1 MALRLNQYEAV
12 NESINNNFLSGVHC
26 HATGT
31 GKSWIAL
38 ELILEYNKKNNKSR
52 NLIVWLCE
60 QKSILI
66 EQFNIKTLK
75 EKGYENVFDEFNILN
90 YTEKKP
96 RKWYDEIDS
105 TFSSSDKS
113 TLVVINRSFL
123 VSGKKYEKI
132 ESKINLI
139 IHDECHSV
147 SNNTTKLFYDHI
159 LNDTN
164 SNTSCI
170 GFSATPNLE
179 IKPYNNLISHYSIYD
194 AFCDDVIL
202 NTHIKWVKSDS
213 ILKDKDIIKLTK
225 FLIKDLIYK
234 KIIIWCGTIELC
246 NKLASLWSV
255 KFKDFLICIDTSED
269 NDNFSSYEE
278 FKDRHENAILFCAC
292 KHREGS
298 DIKNLDCCI
307 FLDKVENR
315 NPKTFVQCIGRVLR
329 KDETGKK
336 KYGLI
341 VDLKASSCLKICDR
355 VNEYL
360 NSKTNFPWKYTF
372 EYIDINKKSIMINH
386 LELTKE
392 TTEKKIKVDPVY
404 TIEDIKNKFIYEC
417 PNGKEY
423 IDRLKRELELINNK
437 KLCGYLLRAVEILE
451 ITNYIPH
458 VTRGSC
464 GSSLVCYLLGIS
476 NVDPL
481 MHDIKFERFLN
492 DYRDNLPDIDLDFPH
507 FLRDEVFLKLELNWP
522 NQVARISNHVYW
534 HEKSAL
540 REAIRKI
547 GINKLIPK
555 EEINMFV
562 KKLSKDKR
570 DKVEKYK
577 NELIDT
583 FRHYSLHCGGIVF
596 FHDGVPDDIKL
607 NGNKKTIS
615 QIIFD
620 KNDIAKQQNFKID
633 ILSSRGISQL
643 IDICGRDID
652 FKDCPYDEKT
662 YKILQEGDNI
672 GLTLAESPLMKKAL
686 IKIKPKSIS
695 DIAKCLAI
703 IRPAAKDARTDEND
717 EESKQHNN
725 IQNLNNLPSYDIDL
739 ETKFIYDDDAISILS
754 EKLNVSNDL
763 ADKFRRCI
771 SKNKWEPEFKEKYD
785 NAISLINDIDRD
797 YIENII
803 SNLRKYSFCKSHSYS
818 YAQLVYKLAYYKA
831 HNKKS
836 FWKATLKN
844 THSSYRKWVH
854 LYEAR
859 LAGVNVNNFILKK
872 NDLSIYAKNRL
883 KKFSDL
889 SKEDQLRR
897 YGYWDMT
904 EKDFFPNC
912 YFYEKEGIFYFGGL
926 IASSRILSY
935 DDNKKIV
942 LSIGV
947 GPGKYIEILT
957 ISKAFKV
964 DSIGI
969 KGRAKVKDIKLNLYQ
984 AHVSIFY

>member
-1 MALRLNQYEAV
+1 MTLRLNQYKAV
-12 NESINNNFLSGVHC
+12 NESVNNNFLSGVHC

-38 ELILEYNKKNNKSR
+38 ELILEYNKKYNNR
-52 NLIVWLCE
+52 NVLWLCE

-66 EQFNIKTLK
+66 EQFNIKVLK
-75 EKGYENVFDEFNILN
+75 EKGYDSVLDKFCVAN

-96 RKWYDEIDS
+96 RKWYEEIDS
-105 TFSSSDKS
+105 MKTKP
-113 TLVVINRSFL
+113 LLIIINRSFL

-132 ESKINLI
+132 ESKIDLI
-139 IHDECHSV
+139 IHDECHSIG
-147 SNNTTKLFYDHI
+147 NNTTKLFYEYI
-159 LNDTN
+159 LKKNKDI
-164 SNTSCI
+164 SCI
-170 GFSATPNLE
+170 GFSATPKLE
-179 IKPYNNLISHYSIYD
+179 IEPYNNIISHYSIYD

-202 NTHIKWVKSDS
+202 NSHIKWVKSDS
-213 ILKDKDIIKLTK
+213 ILKDKNIIKLTK
-225 FLIKDLIYK
+225 YLIADLPYK
-234 KIIIWCGTIELC
+234 KIIVWCGTIELC
-246 NKLASLWSV
+246 NKLALLWSI
-255 KFKDFLICIDTSED
+255 KFEDYLICVDTSED
-269 NDNFSSYEE
+269 NDNFSTYDD
-278 FKDRHENAILFCAC
+278 FKDKDENAILFCAC

-329 KDETGKK
+329 KDDTGKK

-341 VDLKASSCLKICDR
+341 IDLKASSCLKICDR

-360 NSKTNFPWKYTF
+360 NSETHFPWKYTF
-372 EYIDINKKSIMINH
+372 EYKDFDGKNIMINH

-392 TTEKKIKVDPVY
+392 QTSKDRFDSLKKEPNY
-404 TIEDIKNKFIYEC
+404 GIEDVKNKFIYEC
-417 PNGKEY
+417 PSGDIY
-423 IDRLKRELELINNK
+423 IKRLKRELELIEEK

-481 MHDIKFERFLN
+481 IHDIKFERFLN

-547 GINKLIPK
+547 GINKQIPK
-555 EEINMFV
+555 EEINTFV
-562 KKLSKDKR
+562 KRLSKPKR
-570 DKVEKYK
+570 DLVEKYK

-596 FHDGVPDDIKL
+596 FHEGIPKDLILKND
-607 NGNKKTIS
+607 KKTIS
-615 QIIFD
+615 QIMYD
-620 KNDIAKQQNFKID
+620 KNDIAKQKNFKID

-652 FKDCPYDEKT
+652 FTDCPYDEET
-662 YKILQEGDNI
+662 YKILQNGNNI
-672 GLTLAESPLMKKAL
+672 GLTLAESPLMRKAL
-686 IKIKPKSIS
+686 LKVKPKTIS

-703 IRPAAKDARTDEND
+703 IRPAAKEARMEDS
-717 EESKQHNN
+717 EEEQTNGYDSMA
-725 IQNLNNLPSYDIDL
+725 SYDIDT
-739 ETKFIYDDDAISILS
+739 ETKFVYDDDAISILS
-754 EKLNVSNDL
+754 DKLKISNDL

-771 SKNKWEPEFKEKYD
+771 SKNKWEPEMREKYES
-785 NAISLINDIDRD
+785 AMQSIDEKERN
-797 YIENII
+797 YIEHTL

-818 YAQLVYKLAYYKA
+818 YAQLVYKLAYQKA

-844 THSSYRKWVH
+844 THSAYRKWVH

-859 LAGVNVNNFILKK
+859 LAGVNVNRYILKK

-883 KKFSDL
+883 KKFNDL
-889 SKEDQLRR
+889 SKVDQLKR

-904 EKDFFPNC
+904 EKHFFPDC
-912 YFYEKEGIFYFGGL
+912 YFYEKEDGVYFFSGL
-926 IASSRILSY
+926 IASSRMLSFG
-935 DDNKKIV
+935 DDKNIV
-942 LSIGV
+942 CSICV
-947 GPGKYIEILT
+947 SSGKYIELLT
-957 ISKAFKV
+957 KTKYFKP
-964 DSIGI
+964 DCIGI
-969 KGRAKVKDIKLNLYQ
+969 KGRAKIKDESLNLYH
-984 AHVSIFY
+984 AYFSVFY